1 MTRRADSICGDGRR
15 SWKWS
20 LGVIAEIGKTTRLI
34 VGENKR
40 MGILVWHTE
49 DGERQRVEER
59 RGQEYKASVKRDC
72 LKQTSNKTWMS
83 YGKGSQGRRS
93 Q

>member
-20 LGVIAEIGKTTRLI
+20 LWVIAEVGKTTRLI
-34 VGENKR
+34 VRENKG

-49 DGERQRVEER
+49 DEER
-59 RGQEYKASVKRDC
+59 
-72 LKQTSNKTWMS
+72 
-83 YGKGSQGRRS
+83 
-93 Q
+93 